1 MAKYTYAKGRRKE
14 AVATIRLYKGKGES
28 TINEKKIEEIYHM
41 PHQLDRL
48 MSPLDLVNA
57 KDDYYFTA
65 KTIGGG
71 FTGQLDAIVLAM
83 SRALIEENPEY
94 KSILKKNDLLTRDP
108 RMVERKKTGLRKA
121 RKQAQFSKR

>member
-1 MAKYTYAKGRRKE
+1 MAKYTYAKGRRKQS
-14 AVATIRLYKGKGES
+14 VATVRLYKGKGES
-28 TINEKKIEEIYHM
+28 TINEKKIEDIYHM
-41 PHQLDRL
+41 PHQLARL
-48 MSPLDLVNA
+48 YSPLELVNG

-71 FTGQLDAIVLAM
+71 FTGQLDAIVHAM
-83 SRALIEENPEY
+83 SRALVEENPEY